1 MFGQVDFMDSKGR
14 FLKIIC
20 SRCKNDQVVFGKAS
34 TRVKCVKCNKLLVKN
49 GGGKAQVKTLISE
62 VL

>member
-1 MFGQVDFMDSKGR
+1 MESKGR

-34 TRVKCVKCNKLLVKN
+34 TRVKCVKCNKLLDKN
-49 GGGKAQVKTLISE
+49 GCGKAQVKTLITE